1 MHNILQ
7 NHPLHVSHPPKLSS
21 PTPPLAQ
28 HTPPS
33 STISQ
38 SLLRYHSIHHNTDPH
53 HANVY
58 NSSSSHLHS
67 SARYMTF
74 YFAPVFKYIFL
85 YVLICL
91 LLIAGFWTNMVG
103 GNWLS
108 RRGKGR
114 SRTAGEADQQQAAQ
128 QDNLVQKQVAPQVD
142 DDQQQD
148 DDDQQ
153 QDVSGSGGSS
163 SRSIYLRGPVSL
175 PQRPILR
182 DRRPLIRPDG
192 ERYVT
197 LCSSFLFILCV
208 QNHNIN

>member
-1 MHNILQ
+1 
-7 NHPLHVSHPPKLSS
+7 
-21 PTPPLAQ
+21 
-28 HTPPS
+28 
-33 STISQ
+33 
-38 SLLRYHSIHHNTDPH
+38 
-53 HANVY
+53 
-58 NSSSSHLHS
+58 
-67 SARYMTF
+67 MTF

-91 LLIAGFWTNMVG
+91 LLIADFWTNMVG

-108 RRGKGR
+108 RRRRGRR
-114 SRTAGEADQQQAAQ
+114 SRTADEADQQQAAQ
-128 QDNLVQKQVAPQVD
+128 QDDLVQQQAAPQVD
-142 DDQQQD
+142 DNQQQD

-153 QDVSGSGGSS
+153 QDASGSGASG
-163 SRSIYLRGPVSL
+163 SRSIYLRGPASL

-182 DRRPLIRPDG
+182 DRRPLIRLDG